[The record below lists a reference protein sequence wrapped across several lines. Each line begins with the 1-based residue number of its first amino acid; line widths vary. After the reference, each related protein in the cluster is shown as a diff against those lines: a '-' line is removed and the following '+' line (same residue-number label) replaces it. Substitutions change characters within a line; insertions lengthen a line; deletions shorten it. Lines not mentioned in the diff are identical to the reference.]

1 MMEEEGMLINFIK
14 TNTHLVHPNV
24 MSIVRRKDMEGI
36 RMALNHI
43 NYGLIK
49 EARDAK
55 VEAAKKISIKE
66 IKMYRSNGHV
76 SKAKKTIKKH
86 KQILGPERSR
96 RNGTQNI
103 WPNAFKILFQLSRE
117 KSSMLMTLRMDYSL
131 VRSRGQEVRRLMIPG
146 LNLILLRVK
155 SIW

>member
-1 MMEEEGMLINFIK
+1 MLINFIK

-55 VEAAKKISIKE
+55 VEAAKKISTKE

-76 SKAKKTIKKH
+76 SKAKK
-86 KQILGPERSR
+86 P
-96 RNGTQNI
+96 
-103 WPNAFKILFQLSRE
+103 
-117 KSSMLMTLRMDYSL
+117 
-131 VRSRGQEVRRLMIPG
+131 
-146 LNLILLRVK
+146 
-155 SIW
+155 